1 MVGRPRGRELLTQTE
16 AGNDRAVTLHVRLLQ
31 VVQQLTPLADHAQQT
46 LAGMMIVGVFLEMAG
61 QVVDA
66 RGQQRDLH
74 FGGTGVAVTLPVP
87 ADALRLLG
95 SGPRHL
101 TATHHLA
108 RGLQARDFNRVADN

>member
-61 QVVDA
+61 QVVDE
-66 RGQQRDLH
+66 RGEQRDLH
-74 FGGTGVAVTLPVP
+74 FDGTGVAGPLAVA
-87 ADALRLLG
+87 ADGLG
-95 SGPRHL
+95 FRGSVQSAL
-101 TATHHLA
+101 TATLNL
-108 RGLQARDFNRVADN
+108 G